1 MNLEVSNLPKFLS
14 FITVSI
20 FFLITLFVFLAV
32 FYTCKHYNQT
42 LEFLRCSISM
52 KPENVQISARR
63 RQILMNLGEFDDF
76 PMLLE
81 IPRVLTL
88 SSEDP
93 PPEYMEAVDLPP
105 PKYENIV

>member
-1 MNLEVSNLPKFLS
+1 MTLEVSNLPKFLS

-52 KPENVQISARR
+52 KPENVQVGARR
-63 RQILMNLGEFDDF
+63 RQMQNLGDIDDL